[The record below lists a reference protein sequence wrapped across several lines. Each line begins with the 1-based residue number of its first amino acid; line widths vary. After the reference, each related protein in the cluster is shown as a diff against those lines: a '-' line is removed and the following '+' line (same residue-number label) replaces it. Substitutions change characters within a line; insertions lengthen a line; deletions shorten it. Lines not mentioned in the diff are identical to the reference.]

1 MHQQRIIMNKFLL
14 GVLTLV
20 MFVSNAKACIDDN
33 LEDTRN
39 FNNCQKVAEQGKPVA
54 QYQLGLMYQMGKG
67 VQQDYH
73 QTFYWWS
80 RAAEQ
85 GNASAQ
91 HRLGYMYIQ
100 GYGVAQDYV
109 MSHLWF
115 NLASLNGDKS
125 AAENRE
131 VVSARMSK
139 TQIKQALSLAKEW
152 IDKH

>member
-1 MHQQRIIMNKFLL
+1 MNRFLL
-14 GVLTLV
+14 GLLTLV
-20 MFVSNAKACIDDN
+20 MFVSNAEACIDEN
-33 LEDTRN
+33 LKDTRN
-39 FNNCQKVAEQGKPVA
+39 FNNCQKVAEQGDPVS

-67 VQQDYH
+67 VSQDYH

-85 GNASAQ
+85 GNSAAQ

-115 NLASLNGDKS
+115 NLAILNGDRS
-125 AAENRE
+125 AVVNRD
-131 VVSARMSK
+131 VVAARMSK
-139 TQIKQALSLAKEW
+139 TQIKKALSLAKKW
-152 IDKH
+152 IERR